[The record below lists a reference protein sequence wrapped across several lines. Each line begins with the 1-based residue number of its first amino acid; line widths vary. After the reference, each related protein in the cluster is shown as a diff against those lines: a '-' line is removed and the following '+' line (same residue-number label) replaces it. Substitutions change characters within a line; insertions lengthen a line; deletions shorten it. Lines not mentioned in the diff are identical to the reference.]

1 MNRLTDSKEIESV
14 AKICS
19 HTKIQDKMASEG
31 NSTKY
36 LEMS

>member
-1 MNRLTDSKEIESV
+1 MNRPTDSKEIESV

-19 HTKIQDKMASEG
+19 HKKIQGEMASEG

>member
-1 MNRLTDSKEIESV
+1 MNRTTDSKEVESV

-19 HTKIQDKMASEG
+19 HANIQDEMASEG